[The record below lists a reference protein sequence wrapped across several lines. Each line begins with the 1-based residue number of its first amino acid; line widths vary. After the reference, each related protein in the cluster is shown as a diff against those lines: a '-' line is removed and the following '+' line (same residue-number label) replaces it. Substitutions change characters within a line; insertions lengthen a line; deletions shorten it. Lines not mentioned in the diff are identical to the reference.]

1 MEVGLFCVAFQI
13 LKTYEGR
20 RIHEKVQHVLK
31 NETMMMHQGGGPAGG
46 AGGAAGGGG
55 VGGGGAGGVLASG
68 GGGGGL
74 ADNKAALAA
83 QLKESGF
90 FGGHL
95 GLGMMGEEESKPK
108 MMEESSHGGYPQ
120 IGDSY
125 DDEDDDEDDEIDDDE
140 DGEVGEENE
149 EGMGKITSLD
159 REEENLV

>member
-1 MEVGLFCVAFQI
+1 MVMALARCRRSRAD
-13 LKTYEGR
+13 LR
-20 RIHEKVQHVLK
+20 RIRSLCFDDT
-31 NETMMMHQGGGPAGG
+31 NSFSFIL
-46 AGGAAGGGG
+46 AGGGYCR
-55 VGGGGAGGVLASG
+55 GGGGGS
-68 GGGGGL
+68 GGGGL